1 MQRTTLRETRTP
13 GWGIVPKKIGD
24 TMVNEYQRRTLTG
37 TGRLTKTVRSC
48 TAKTPRTIVITLCAT
63 TSASIMVR
71 FFCISNVNMLLIQM
85 LLTPQR
91 KTFFTMWG
99 DFYCKIFA
107 KYVKTREQAFVCAS
121 GEPPGIEPGRLLST
135 QSNSGL
141 R

>member
-1 MQRTTLRETRTP
+1 MQRMYTAEDTNPR
-13 GWGIVPKKIGD
+13 WGHSSEKIGD

-91 KTFFTMWG
+91 KTFFRMCG
-99 DFYCKIFA
+99 DF
-107 KYVKTREQAFVCAS
+107 
-121 GEPPGIEPGRLLST
+121 
-135 QSNSGL
+135 
-141 R
+141 